1 MGAVL
6 KYAVR
11 MRYIDFNPAAE
22 IEKPKRINSHDEKE
36 IAVLG
41 PEKIQA
47 LFDNA
52 RDLKDRVMFMTAVL
66 TGMRQGEILGLKWGD
81 IDWSSRQIHVKRTYN
96 HGRFYDPKSKASR
109 RKIDLA
115 PQLIKAL
122 KEWRLASRFNV
133 ENDLVFPNPE
143 GKPQN
148 HTRMLRKSFH
158 PTLIRAELP
167 RMRFHDLRHTYAS
180 MLIEQGENIKY
191 VQAQLGHSSI
201 HMTLDVYGH
210 LMDTVNQEAASRLGE
225 FVFGDS

>member
-11 MRYIDFNPAAE
+11 MRYIDFNPTAE
-22 IEKPKRINSHDEKE
+22 IEKPKKINSHDEKE
-36 IAVLG
+36 RTVFG
-41 PEKIQA
+41 PE
-47 LFDNA
+47 
-52 RDLKDRVMFMTAVL
+52 
-66 TGMRQGEILGLKWGD
+66 EILGLKWGD